1 MPAPCTTIMLL
12 SPMPSQ
18 QPHTRTVASRLH
30 TRTHNTTRT
39 RTMHQTHTSVYADS
53 PTQWAVMLLRGYGL
67 HGIVRSRAVI
77 EVLMGL
83 CATPA
88 RNHSSST
95 VQNGTVLSH
104 NGVPTLSVPWTGCT
118 TWCETGKLRGER
130 PEDSVPPSA
139 SNVGMRHQE
148 RDAWYCNIRL
158 LGHNRNNPC
167 IMYGR
172 ADTQRSIL
180 RDERSQTR
188 RRSVHPLEVG
198 L

>member
-1 MPAPCTTIMLL
+1 VRVCVFAPFCTAHIRPPPPL
-12 SPMPSQ
+12 SYK

-39 RTMHQTHTSVYADS
+39 RTLHQTHTSVYADS

-139 SNVGMRHQE
+139 SNVGLRHQE
-148 RDAWYCNIRL
+148 RDAWVL
-158 LGHNRNNPC
+158 QHKVAWSQSEQSMHNVW
-167 IMYGR
+167 
-172 ADTQRSIL
+172 QS
-180 RDERSQTR
+180 
-188 RRSVHPLEVG
+188 
-198 L
+198 